1 MRRIS
6 AQFIIT
12 NSGPPAKRAVI
23 SAEDDGTIISIEEN
37 EGSLKENQ
45 SVEFYNGIIIPGFVN
60 CHCHLE
66 LSHLKDAIPEGTGL
80 GNFIMQV
87 RSTRDNISADELS
100 AARVANKIMADEG
113 IVLCADVCNS
123 SSTFNIKKTSSIRY
137 YNLLEVFGIDPLK
150 AGKRMDEMANVA
162 EEAERSGLNYS
173 IVPHSSY
180 AVSLPLLRLIKK
192 ETKKNRVTSI
202 HFMETE
208 GEALFLSHNTG
219 PLRRSYEDSGLM
231 PENLQT
237 PLSHVSAILDEVTT
251 SGNLI
256 LVHNTFAEPQIVKEV
271 RRRVNTFWC
280 LCPGSNLY
288 IENMMPPVGMLMSE
302 GCEMVI
308 GTDSLASNKKLS
320 ILTEIKLIQKYFPEM
335 VLEELIR
342 WATING
348 AKALGEDKHFGKI
361 EPGKNPGLLLLEDLD
376 LVNFRLL
383 PETTVTRLL

>member
-1 MRRIS
+1 
-6 AQFIIT
+6 
-12 NSGPPAKRAVI
+12 
-23 SAEDDGTIISIEEN
+23 
-37 EGSLKENQ
+37 
-45 SVEFYNGIIIPGFVN
+45 
-60 CHCHLE
+60 
-66 LSHLKDAIPEGTGL
+66 
-80 GNFIMQV
+80 
-87 RSTRDNISADELS
+87 
-100 AARVANKIMADEG
+100 
-113 IVLCADVCNS
+113 
-123 SSTFNIKKTSSIRY
+123 
-137 YNLLEVFGIDPLK
+137 
-150 AGKRMDEMANVA
+150 
-162 EEAERSGLNYS
+162 
-173 IVPHSSY
+173 
-180 AVSLPLLRLIKK
+180 
-192 ETKKNRVTSI
+192 VTSI

-256 LVHNTFAEPQIVKEV
+256 LVHNTFAEPQIVREV